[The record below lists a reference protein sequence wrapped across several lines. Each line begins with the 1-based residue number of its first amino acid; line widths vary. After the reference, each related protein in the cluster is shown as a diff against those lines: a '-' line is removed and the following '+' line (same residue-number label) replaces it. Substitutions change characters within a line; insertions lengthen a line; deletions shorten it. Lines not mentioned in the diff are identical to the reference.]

1 MSYTTIYKYKSLSC
15 DLLGPIP
22 LAQVPQ
28 VSQVSGSIYTNP
40 GIQGFL
46 GFRQKLIQKLNSAIN
61 NYLYTY

>member
-1 MSYTTIYKYKSLSC
+1 MSYTPIYAYKSPSC
-15 DLLGPIP
+15 NLLGPVS

-61 NYLYTY
+61 NYLHTY